1 MVPAGSVELQRW
13 QGKTGPE
20 ITDLIM
26 VHDAGQDRSPFAA
39 SEGSDFKRQ
48 ATEGASVA
56 GVGVLPVT
64 DSIPLPGGAV
74 TARCLFG
81 CSGMSKGSTAPVP
94 PAVLIHIDQRAQR
107 RRKKRRRAVGPGDCS
122 SR

>member
-1 MVPAGSVELQRW
+1 MVPAGSVELQGWQDHERARSARW

-56 GVGVLPVT
+56 GSAYCP
-64 DSIPLPGGAV
+64 
-74 TARCLFG
+74 
-81 CSGMSKGSTAPVP
+81 
-94 PAVLIHIDQRAQR
+94 
-107 RRKKRRRAVGPGDCS
+107 
-122 SR
+122 